1 MTDTIAD
8 PRIEAY
14 VRKVRLGLSG
24 LDETT
29 RRDIALELEQHIAD
43 RIEAGAALDAVLQS
57 LGDPRDYAAE
67 LYQAHAVDAAL
78 NTGRSTDLAA
88 ALARAA
94 PSNIVA
100 FTAGMVVLFSWIGAG
115 LLAAVAIM
123 KLVDPVHVGVWT
135 NAEGVLFIGG
145 IDDPGRAREILGVM
159 IFPLAFAALAIAWLM
174 TRLLGAWALRRLR
187 RT

>member
-1 MTDTIAD
+1 MTDASAD
-8 PRIEAY
+8 ARIDAY

-43 RIEAGAALDAVLQS
+43 RIEAGAALDHVLDA

-94 PSNIVA
+94 PSNAVA
-100 FTAGMVVLFSWIGAG
+100 FAAGMAVLLTWIGAG

-123 KLVDPVHVGVWT
+123 KLVDPVHVGLWT
-135 NAEGVLFIGG
+135 NADGVLFIGG
-145 IDDPGRAREILGVM
+145 IDDPGRAQEILGVF
-159 IFPLAFAALAIAWLM
+159 IFPIAFAALAVAWLV
-174 TRLLGAWALRRLR
+174 TRVLGAWALKRLR